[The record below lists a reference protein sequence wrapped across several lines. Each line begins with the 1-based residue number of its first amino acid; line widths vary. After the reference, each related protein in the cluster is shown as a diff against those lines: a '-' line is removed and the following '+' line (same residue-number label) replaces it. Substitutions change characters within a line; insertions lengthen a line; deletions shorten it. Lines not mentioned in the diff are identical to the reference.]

1 MARRLLGPHIGFYGG
16 INYGFGYIGIGF
28 VGGYWNHDRYFYNRA
43 VTNVNV
49 THITNV
55 YTHNVVVN
63 NIDNRRISYNGGPNG
78 IRRMADPREAAARNE
93 AHIPPTAAQ
102 RNFARSAGAD
112 RGQFFE
118 HNQGRPPRLHG
129 ARPRPGAGSR
139 PDGALSPGAGP
150 RGDRHNDSGLRSTST
165 APRPTRTPAAPA
177 RARTSAPRRR
187 RAARRSLLAR
197 RSRRRRRFA
206 NRPRSPACSG
216 RNAVPTIWRSP
227 CTTNG
232 SAARRWKRPRAAGQ
246 RAAGHRPAPPQR
258 HEERGGD
265 RPERGG
271 GDRGGGNRGGGGGH
285 GRD

>member
-1 MARRLLGPHIGFYGG
+1 M
-16 INYGFGYIGIGF
+16 
-28 VGGYWNHDRYFYNRA
+28 
-43 VTNVNV
+43 
-49 THITNV
+49 

-93 AHIPPTAAQ
+93 AHTPPTAAQ
-102 RNFARSAGAD
+102 RFARSAGAD

-118 HNQGRPPRLHG
+118 HNQAPAAPSWNTARTGRRLPARWRTESRRRPARRSPQRFRLPQHQHRAASGPEPR
-129 ARPRPGAGSR
+129 RPRP
-139 PDGALSPGAGP
+139 
-150 RGDRHNDSGLRSTST
+150 
-165 APRPTRTPAAPA
+165 APE
-177 RARTSAPRRR
+177 RARRAAAG
-187 RAARRSLLAR
+187 AARRSLLAR

-206 NRPRSPACSG
+206 NRRRSPACSG

-232 SAARRWKRPRAAGQ
+232 SAAADGSARAQPASAPQ
-246 RAAGHRPAPPQR
+246 ANRPAPPQR